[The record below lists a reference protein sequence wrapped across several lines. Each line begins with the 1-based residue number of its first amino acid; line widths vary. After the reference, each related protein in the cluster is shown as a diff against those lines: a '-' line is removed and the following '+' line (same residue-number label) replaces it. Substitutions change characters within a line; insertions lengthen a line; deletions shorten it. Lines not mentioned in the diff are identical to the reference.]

1 MKAGLELKLETLPAE
16 PGVYLFRDDAGK
28 VIYVGKAKALSNRVR
43 SYFQAPSQGD
53 YKGQALRGEIADL
66 EVTVC
71 QTEVDALILEATLI
85 KRHRPRYNVILRDD
99 KSYPYIAVTASE
111 DYPRV
116 FLTRG
121 RRVSGVRYYGPY
133 VNARAARNTIRLLQ
147 KVFPIRHCTG
157 KEPGQKG
164 KSPCLYFEMRICLG
178 PCLGN
183 VGLEEYRRHVKQL
196 CDFLE
201 GRHSDVLTEL
211 EMRMR
216 ASARDQEYE
225 EAARIRNQIES
236 AKTVLRHHRALS
248 STTADYDV
256 VGVVRDEMRASF
268 SVAQNRAGFHLG
280 NLCFFTDLSD
290 EIDEELLVAEFL
302 KRYYYQA
309 GSIPELIL
317 VPAITQEETD
327 ALAEWL
333 SGERKAGVEIR
344 VPRKGKKRQEMAL
357 ASANARL
364 ALEGSKLEMSR
375 DKGRVEA
382 AIAGLAKDLELKDYP
397 LRIECYDIST
407 MGGAASVGS
416 MVVFQ
421 DGYPVRRD
429 YRRFSVKFTPGV
441 DDVGMMRE
449 VLYRRFKRY
458 KEEVGKTAGERE
470 AARGWARKPDLV
482 LLDGGKGQLGA
493 GRDVLN
499 VLGVDGVELA
509 ALAKRLEEIY
519 RPGRPEPIVLPRN
532 SEGLFLLQ
540 RIRDEAH
547 RVAVT
552 YHRSLMERAT
562 ADSWLD
568 QVAGVGPGRKK
579 AIIRCIGSPRRVLEA
594 SLEELESVPKVP
606 ANVALAVYQAA
617 RLIKGDAGE
626 KK

>member
-1 MKAGLELKLETLPAE
+1 M
-16 PGVYLFRDDAGK
+16 
-28 VIYVGKAKALSNRVR
+28 
-43 SYFQAPSQGD
+43 
-53 YKGQALRGEIADL
+53 
-66 EVTVC
+66 
-71 QTEVDALILEATLI
+71 
-85 KRHRPRYNVILRDD
+85 
-99 KSYPYIAVTASE
+99 
-111 DYPRV
+111 
-116 FLTRG
+116 
-121 RRVSGVRYYGPY
+121 
-133 VNARAARNTIRLLQ
+133 
-147 KVFPIRHCTG
+147 
-157 KEPGQKG
+157 
-164 KSPCLYFEMRICLG
+164 
-178 PCLGN
+178 
-183 VGLEEYRRHVKQL
+183 
-196 CDFLE
+196 
-201 GRHSDVLTEL
+201 
-211 EMRMR
+211 
-216 ASARDQEYE
+216 
-225 EAARIRNQIES
+225 
-236 AKTVLRHHRALS
+236 
-248 STTADYDV
+248 
-256 VGVVRDEMRASF
+256 
-268 SVAQNRAGFHLG
+268 
-280 NLCFFTDLSD
+280 
-290 EIDEELLVAEFL
+290 
-302 KRYYYQA
+302 
-309 GSIPELIL
+309 
-317 VPAITQEETD
+317 
-327 ALAEWL
+327 
-333 SGERKAGVEIR
+333 
-344 VPRKGKKRQEMAL
+344 
-357 ASANARL
+357 
-364 ALEGSKLEMSR
+364 EMSR

-382 AIAGLAKDLELKDYP
+382 AIAGLAKDLELKNYP

-458 KEEVGKTAGERE
+458 KEEVRKTAGERE